1 MWTEAWD
8 VVSKCPW
15 ASEMAQRIKAFAA
28 KSEDLSLMPRAHRV
42 EGENQFLLIVIRPTH
57 TQHIH

>member
-15 ASEMAQRIKAFAA
+15 ASEVAQRVKAFAA
-28 KSEDLSLMPRAHRV
+28 KSDAQDPH
-42 EGENQFLLIVIRPTH
+42 G
-57 TQHIH
+57 